1 MDPANHVQSLTLKQ
15 INSLEIDGLTAGLT
29 YYITIAANNFAGRS
43 PAAPAL
49 SGVFG
54 PLAMVSGHAVQG
66 FELSDGKHFD
76 IDAVQG
82 FELSDGKHFDIDAEA
97 RKKQSSS
104 HCTQNA
110 ALPPAP
116 SPLASL

>member
-76 IDAVQG
+76 IDA
-82 FELSDGKHFDIDAEA
+82 EA